1 MTSETKASLCG
12 IIKLYINPVLTRKLR
27 VSLCLF
33 NENEKL
39 QRQRVSVAVKS
50 AIGHI
55 LCLYI
60 YIRQHYIVV

>member
-1 MTSETKASLCG
+1 M
-12 IIKLYINPVLTRKLR
+12 
-27 VSLCLF
+27 CLF

-39 QRQRVSVAVKS
+39 QRQRVSAAVKS

-60 YIRQHYIVV
+60 YVYIYIYIYIYKATLYSSIEI